1 VTGSPA
7 IPAGPAIPPDP
18 LDTVTTPRLVLRAW
32 EPTDLD
38 PLTEIWAQ
46 REVWEFPL
54 HRGLT
59 AEETARWLER
69 QLARQ
74 QEPVEP
80 LLRAACDR
88 STGTLLGFIGLS
100 VPTFLPEI
108 LPAVEVGWRLDPQW
122 WGRGL
127 ATEGARALVAY
138 GFDQLGLTRIWSIY
152 EPENSPS
159 GRVMDKLGMHLERE
173 TTHPELGVPLRVLV
187 IDRPAAGDHTRT

>member
-1 VTGSPA
+1 
-7 IPAGPAIPPDP
+7 
-18 LDTVTTPRLVLRAW
+18 VTTSRLVLRAW
-32 EPTDLD
+32 ELTDLD
-38 PLTEIWAQ
+38 RLIEIWAQ

-54 HRGLT
+54 HRGFT

-74 QEPVEP
+74 QERVEP
-80 LLRAACDR
+80 VLRAACDR

-108 LPAVEVGWRLDPQW
+108 LPAVEVGWRLDPGW

-127 ATEGARALVAY
+127 ATEGARAMVDY

-152 EPENSPS
+152 EPENAAS
-159 GRVMDKLGMHLERE
+159 GRVMEKLGMHVERE

-187 IDRPAAGDHTRT
+187 IHGPTAPVHTRT